1 MYRRL
6 LVPLDGSHLAETI
19 LVAVERLA
27 AAYGAT
33 VVLLHVIERGAPATV
48 HGERHLRT
56 GAEAQTYLEGL
67 AARLSAGGI
76 VVETHAHDV
85 PEGDI
90 ARSIVAH
97 AEEGGAD
104 LIALCTHGGG
114 GLRDLLVGS
123 IAQQVLRRG
132 TTPVLLT
139 RPDPSGGA
147 AHPVPSGHASPA
159 GPERP
164 FAPRTVLVPLDGTAA
179 AEVAL
184 ATAQDVAGHVGA
196 ALHLVM
202 VVATLGTVRGERQAL
217 AQALP
222 MATRA
227 ELDLEGEDARRYLD
241 GVADRLRAG
250 GTVVTAEVRRG
261 DTLSAL
267 AAEASKA
274 GVGLVVMATH
284 GRAGVQAIWAGSV
297 ATRLLA
303 RTRVPVLLLRMI
315 ESEDRSAP

>member
-1 MYRRL
+1 MARPL
-6 LVPLDGSHLAETI
+6 LVPLGGSCLAETI
-19 LVAVERLA
+19 LVVVERLA
-27 AAYGAT
+27 AAYRAT

-56 GAEAQTYLEGL
+56 AVEAQTYLEGL

-76 VVETHAHDV
+76 AVETHAHDV
-85 PEGDI
+85 PEGDV

-132 TTPVLLT
+132 TAPVLLT

-147 AHPVPSGHASPA
+147 A
-159 GPERP
+159 P

-227 ELDLEGEDARRYLD
+227 ELDLVGEDARRYLD
-241 GVADRLRAG
+241 EVADRLRAG
-250 GTVVTAEVRRG
+250 GTAAPAHARPG

-267 AAEASKA
+267 ADEAAEAGG
-274 GVGLVVMATH
+274 GVGAVGHPRHARGH
-284 GRAGVQAIWAGSV
+284 GPRGGRPAH
-297 ATRLLA
+297 
-303 RTRVPVLLLRMI
+303 P
-315 ESEDRSAP
+315 P

>member
-1 MYRRL
+1 MNRRV
-6 LVPLDGSHLAETI
+6 LVPLDGSRLADTA
-19 LVAVERLA
+19 LVVDERLA
-27 AAYGAT
+27 GVYRAP
-33 VVLLHVIERGAPATV
+33 VELLPVIERGGPATV

-56 GAEAQTYLEGL
+56 AVEAQTYLEGL

-76 VVETHAHDV
+76 AVETHAHDV
-85 PEGDI
+85 PEGDG
-90 ARSIVAH
+90 ARSIAAH
-97 AEEGGAD
+97 AEEGVAD
-104 LIALCTHGGG
+104 LIALCTHGSG

-147 AHPVPSGHASPA
+147 A
-159 GPERP
+159 P

-179 AEVAL
+179 AEGAL

-222 MATRA
+222 LATRA
-227 ELDLEGEDARRYLD
+227 ELDLEGDDARRYLD
-241 GVADRLRAG
+241 GVADRLRAR
-250 GTVVTAEVRRG
+250 GTTVTAEVRRG

-267 AAEASKA
+267 AAEA
-274 GVGLVVMATH
+274 
-284 GRAGVQAIWAGSV
+284 
-297 ATRLLA
+297 
-303 RTRVPVLLLRMI
+303 
-315 ESEDRSAP
+315 

>member
-6 LVPLDGSHLAETI
+6 LVPLDGSCLAETS
-19 LVAVERLA
+19 LVVVERLA
-27 AAYGAT
+27 AVYKAT
-33 VVLLHVIERGAPATV
+33 VVLLHVIERGAPASV

-56 GAEAQTYLEGL
+56 AVEAQTYLAGL

-76 VVETHAHDV
+76 AVEAHAHDV
-85 PEGDI
+85 PEGDV

-132 TTPVLLT
+132 TAPVLLT
-139 RPDPSGGA
+139 RPNPSGGA
-147 AHPVPSGHASPA
+147 A
-159 GPERP
+159 P

-227 ELDLEGEDARRYLD
+227 ELDLEGEEAQRYLEEV
-241 GVADRLRAG
+241 GDRLRAG
-250 GTVVTAEVRRG
+250 GTAVTTEVRRG

-267 AAEASKA
+267 ADEAAEA

-297 ATRLLA
+297 ATRLLV
-303 RTRVPVLLLRMI
+303 RTRVPLLLLRMI
-315 ESEDRSAP
+315 EADDRSET

>member
-1 MYRRL
+1 MYQRL
-6 LVPLDGSHLAETI
+6 LVPLDGSRLAETI
-19 LVAVERLA
+19 LVVVERLA
-27 AAYGAT
+27 AVYRAT

-56 GAEAQTYLEGL
+56 AVEAQTYLEGL

-76 VVETHAHDV
+76 AVETHAHDV
-85 PEGDI
+85 PEGDV

-132 TTPVLLT
+132 TAPVLLT
-139 RPDPSGGA
+139 RPDPSGGTA
-147 AHPVPSGHASPA
+147 
-159 GPERP
+159 P

-184 ATAQDVAGHVGA
+184 ATAQDVARHLGA

-222 MATRA
+222 LATRA
-227 ELDLEGEDARRYLD
+227 ELDLEREDARRYLD
-241 GVADRLRAG
+241 EVADRLRAG
-250 GTVVTAEVRRG
+250 GHAER
-261 DTLSAL
+261 T
-267 AAEASKA
+267 
-274 GVGLVVMATH
+274 
-284 GRAGVQAIWAGSV
+284 GR
-297 ATRLLA
+297 
-303 RTRVPVLLLRMI
+303 
-315 ESEDRSAP
+315 

>member
-6 LVPLDGSHLAETI
+6 LVPLDGSRLAETV
-19 LVAVERLA
+19 LVVVERLA
-27 AAYGAT
+27 AVYRAT

-56 GAEAQTYLEGL
+56 AVEAQTYLEGL
-67 AARLSAGGI
+67 AARLSAGGLT
-76 VVETHAHDV
+76 VETHAHDV
-85 PEGDI
+85 PEGDV

-132 TTPVLLT
+132 TAPVLLT
-139 RPDPSGGA
+139 RPDPSGCA
-147 AHPVPSGHASPA
+147 A
-159 GPERP
+159 P
-164 FAPRTVLVPLDGTAA
+164 FAPRIVLVPLDGTAA

-250 GTVVTAEVRRG
+250 ATAVTAEVRRG

-267 AAEASKA
+267 AAETAEA

-284 GRAGVQAIWAGSV
+284 GHAGVQAIWAGSV
-297 ATRLLA
+297 ATRLLV
-303 RTRVPVLLLRMI
+303 RTRVPLLLLRRI
-315 ESEDRSAP
+315 EAEDRSAP

>member
-6 LVPLDGSHLAETI
+6 LVPLDGSRLAETI
-19 LVAVERLA
+19 LVVVERLA
-27 AAYGAT
+27 AAYRAT

-56 GAEAQTYLEGL
+56 AVEAQTYLEGL

-76 VVETHAHDV
+76 AVETHAHDV
-85 PEGDI
+85 PEGDV

-132 TTPVLLT
+132 TAPVLLT

-147 AHPVPSGHASPA
+147 A
-159 GPERP
+159 P

-222 MATRA
+222 LATRA

-241 GVADRLRAG
+241 EVADRLRAG
-250 GTVVTAEVRRG
+250 GTAVTAEVRRG

-267 AAEASKA
+267 ADEATEA

-284 GRAGVQAIWAGSV
+284 GRAGVQAIWADSV

-303 RTRVPVLLLRMI
+303 RTRVPLLLLRRI
-315 ESEDRSAP
+315 EADDRSKS

>member
-6 LVPLDGSHLAETI
+6 LVPLDGSRLAETG
-19 LVAVERLA
+19 LVVVERLA
-27 AAYGAT
+27 TVYRAT

-56 GAEAQTYLEGL
+56 AVEAQTYLEGL

-76 VVETHAHDV
+76 TVEIHAHAV
-85 PEGDI
+85 PEGDV

-132 TTPVLLT
+132 TAPVLLT
-139 RPDPSGGA
+139 RPEPSGDTA
-147 AHPVPSGHASPA
+147 
-159 GPERP
+159 P

-202 VVATLGTVRGERQAL
+202 VVPTLGTVRGERQAL

-222 MATRA
+222 MATRV

-250 GTVVTAEVRRG
+250 GTAVTAEVRRG

-267 AAEASKA
+267 AAEAAEA

-303 RTRVPVLLLRMI
+303 RTRVPLLLLRMI
-315 ESEDRSAP
+315 EAEDRSAP